1 MEVHR
6 LREYDQGTMSE
17 LCQMSNEKSLMK
29 YDSPVTIDDLND
41 TFRELDELLQ
51 ELIALRG
58 DCSKEA
64 FPNHQFK

>member
-1 MEVHR
+1 
-6 LREYDQGTMSE
+6 MSD
-17 LCQMSNEKSLMK
+17 EKSLMK

-41 TFRELDELLQ
+41 TFRELDVLLQELIAPREFDGLLQ

-58 DCSKEA
+58 DRSKQA

>member
-1 MEVHR
+1 
-6 LREYDQGTMSE
+6 
-17 LCQMSNEKSLMK
+17 MSNEKSLMK

-51 ELIALRG
+51 ELIASRL
-58 DCSKEA
+58 EQA

>member
-51 ELIALRG
+51 ELIALRL
-58 DCSKEA
+58 EQA

>member
-1 MEVHR
+1 
-6 LREYDQGTMSE
+6 
-17 LCQMSNEKSLMK
+17 MSNEKSLMK
-29 YDSPVTIDDLND
+29 YDSEVTIDDLND

-58 DCSKEA
+58 DRSKEA